1 MRRVERSKIHLAQN
15 PVLYF
20 YHVHE
25 YLCARAV
32 QCRCPRGRWSTGLV
46 KLSFARLFA
55 EERARFPPRR
65 PFDRI
70 IISHLHVYALCR
82 ATQMAATRM
91 LTVPCLIFRYNK
103 VPVGKGG
110 GAPSPA
116 INARKSSLPPLW
128 FKQLAFPCVILTE
141 KSRPPPTIYYAVF
154 LHRLPAPLLIPFVR
168 EFCFWK
174 GGMFNGGGREAIDV
188 PRVRRFDVLSIKIV
202 LTGTW
207 NNARRS

>member
-1 MRRVERSKIHLAQN
+1 MRRVGRSIFRPRKIQF
-15 PVLYF
+15 YF

-25 YLCARAV
+25 YLRARAI

-103 VPVGKGG
+103 VPVGGG

-116 INARKSSLPPLW
+116 INARKSSLPPL
-128 FKQLAFPCVILTE
+128 
-141 KSRPPPTIYYAVF
+141 
-154 LHRLPAPLLIPFVR
+154 
-168 EFCFWK
+168 
-174 GGMFNGGGREAIDV
+174 
-188 PRVRRFDVLSIKIV
+188 
-202 LTGTW
+202 
-207 NNARRS
+207 